1 MKTPQ
6 SSDISQALLAAPL
19 NPHRAKCFF
28 RSLLPILAGYWQEAS
43 YGRVGDSAWTEYVTL
58 LRACQQIVDHA
69 PLHPNEAAQVNA
81 ERRLERALEVLATAL
96 HTILPTSLQE
106 LDYYIMDDAAL
117 ERREQTDVKRVKWAK
132 HQRDTQR

>member
-1 MKTPQ
+1 MKLPQ
-6 SSDISQALLAAPL
+6 SSDISQAQLAAPL
-19 NPHRAKCFF
+19 NPHRAKCLF

-43 YGRVGDSAWTEYVTL
+43 YGRAGDSAWTEYVTL
-58 LRACQQIVDHA
+58 LQACQQILDHA

-106 LDYYIMDDAAL
+106 LDYYIMDDEAL
-117 ERREQTDVKRVKWAK
+117 ERREQTGVKRVK
-132 HQRDTQR
+132 HQRDQHDT